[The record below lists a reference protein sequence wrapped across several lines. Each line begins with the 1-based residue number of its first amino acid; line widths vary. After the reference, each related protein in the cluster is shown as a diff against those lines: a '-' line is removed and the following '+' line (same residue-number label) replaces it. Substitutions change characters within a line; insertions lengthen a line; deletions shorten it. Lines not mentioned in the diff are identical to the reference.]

1 LLDYFSGFFLN
12 PAFVDKGDADDILS
26 EMRRSVEKVGVPWHE
41 FLEKLVS
48 MGSDGVSVMLGKNN
62 GVAAKLRLIL
72 IFLTLISPPMQ
83 ILAYTIST
91 SLTLQSVLPSDRIET
106 NIEVLIESPIF
117 LSSASAIYFCKF
129 LATVS
134 IKVSLP
140 NVKAFCL
147 IQFRCPAK
155 HKA

>member
-1 LLDYFSGFFLN
+1 LN
-12 PAFVDKGDADDILS
+12 KNAYIWKYN
-26 EMRRSVEKVGVPWHE
+26 
-41 FLEKLVS
+41 LE
-48 MGSDGVSVMLGKNN
+48 
-62 GVAAKLRLIL
+62 LIL

-117 LSSASAIYFCKF
+117 LSSVSAIYFYKF

-140 NVKAFCL
+140 NVKAICL
-147 IQFRCPAK
+147 IQFRRPAK
-155 HKA
+155 HKAWTDLNKIVSLLMIVHIQTFNCFLCFR

>member
-1 LLDYFSGFFLN
+1 MH
-12 PAFVDKGDADDILS
+12 VH
-26 EMRRSVEKVGVPWHE
+26 V
-41 FLEKLVS
+41 
-48 MGSDGVSVMLGKNN
+48 
-62 GVAAKLRLIL
+62 
-72 IFLTLISPPMQ
+72 
-83 ILAYTIST
+83 T

-147 IQFRCPAK
+147 IQYYPRADLSPIHFFITLSILSRAILSTPQKLKLGRINIQDKTTFYSLCSEALSVIDLMSEL
-155 HKA
+155 